1 MNDWVRRA
9 SRRGPEGGGGSEGW
23 RVVGERGSG
32 GDTID
37 VILQVLRLSTLRRS
51 SAFLLV
57 LHQEV
62 ERCGAMLWLV
72 ECTSLL
78 NCQLDVQFINGVGI
92 IMRVFLFSLIDCVL
106 YN

>member
-1 MNDWVRRA
+1 MNDRVRRA
-9 SRRGPEGGGGSEGW
+9 SRRGPEGGGRSEGW
-23 RVVGERGSG
+23 RIVGERGSG

-57 LHQEV
+57 VHHEV

-72 ECTSLL
+72 LCTSLL
-78 NCQLDVQFINGVGI
+78 KTQPSV
-92 IMRVFLFSLIDCVL
+92 MSSS
-106 YN
+106 